1 MQKLG
6 VNPVA
11 SKFWQSKG
19 TTMLELAMKVA
30 VLATTVSWRWKR
42 SKVKTHAFGRDEEN
56 LVTS

>member
-1 MQKLG
+1 
-6 VNPVA
+6 
-11 SKFWQSKG
+11 
-19 TTMLELAMKVA
+19 MLELATKVA